1 MAIATVRDDVAMLR
15 EKARLVRRRVVE
27 MARAA
32 GGGYVGQGLA
42 AADLLSALYYRE
54 LRLDPH
60 NLAWEGRDRFLLSAS
75 HYGIAVYAILADLG
89 VFTEEQL
96 LTYCADD
103 SPLEMVAEERT
114 PGIEIT
120 GGSLGQGLS
129 VGIGMALSA
138 RLRGKPWRVY
148 VYESDG
154 FCQEGQIWESAL
166 LAAHHRLDNLC
177 LVIDANGRQVDGPTA
192 TVLDLEPFPAK
203 WRAFGWHVLEIDG
216 HDLPAILAAFDEA
229 RATRGRPSV
238 LLARTVM
245 GKGVDFLEARA
256 QCHYVRWQPGEAE
269 QALAQIAA
277 AGA

>member
-1 MAIATVRDDVAMLR
+1 MAIATVRDDVATLR
-15 EKARLVRRRVVE
+15 EKARMVRRRVVE

-42 AADLLSALYYRE
+42 AAELLSALYYRE
-54 LRLDPH
+54 LRLDPR
-60 NLAWEGRDRFLLSAS
+60 NLRWEERDRFLLSAS

-89 VFTEEQL
+89 VFTHEQL
-96 LTYCADD
+96 LTYCADA

-120 GGSLGQGLS
+120 GGSLGQGLA
-129 VGIGMALSA
+129 VAIGMALSA

-154 FCQEGQIWESAL
+154 PCQEGQIWESAM
-166 LAAHHRLDNLC
+166 LAGHHRLDNLC

-192 TVLDLEPFPAK
+192 AVLDLEPFPAK

-229 RATRGRPSV
+229 RATRGRPTV

-256 QCHYVRWQPGEAE
+256 QCHYVRWQAGEAE